1 MAYTSKNGRR
11 PAEYASK
18 SSHTQVINDI
28 AVQEFLQHGNVP
40 KKAEA
45 IHLPVENLLKFEPTD
60 ENPITHIV
68 AIDGG
73 FEEIPVQSEFPSS
86 TICFFQ
92 FGALIFSISDLEKIS
107 NQAFIEPEDM
117 AKLKQIQRLKLTLP
131 VKNFTYKDEPTL
143 THSVRRSVYDFFNQ
157 KIDDEEKLIDT
168 LKWFI
173 FQEYNKPVA
182 IWNLA
187 NCPHCA
193 VPNIPLGRNSMS
205 PDYIFNCNHC
215 GKEIFLTDVF
225 RLHEAVD
232 DQIGASGILGYV
244 TTTFEQM
251 LLLHVIRL
259 MLKLKPTLM
268 KSVLFIKDGPLAFFG
283 QTANMHKPMRNLI
296 KYLFEQH
303 NLYLA
308 GLEKS
313 GPFVEHANQ
322 IAEKLEPSTVLIL
335 NNDYIYKY
343 IIPGK
348 ADPSNPY
355 GRTTYYSN
363 KLIFKSRFYGI
374 HVVSLPTAEVL
385 SSPKPQDFHN
395 MQVVLSNVEKLKC
408 DMYDNALMPVALANK
423 LVSLAQFPSSK
434 ILQRFVVTSLNDQ
447 KQ

>member
-1 MAYTSKNGRR
+1 MAYISKNGRR
-11 PAEYASK
+11 PAEFASK
-18 SSHTQVINDI
+18 SSHTQLINNA

-40 KKAEA
+40 KKAEE
-45 IHLPVENLLKFEPTD
+45 IYLPSGNLLKFDPAD
-60 ENPITHIV
+60 DNPISHIV

-107 NQAFIEPEDM
+107 TQAFIEPEDM
-117 AKLKQIQRLKLTLP
+117 AKLKQIQRLPFTLP
-131 VKNFTYKDEPTL
+131 VKNFTYKSEPTL
-143 THSVRRSVYDFFNQ
+143 THSVRRAVYDFFTKKN
-157 KIDDEEKLIDT
+157 DDDEKLIDT

-182 IWNLA
+182 TWNLS

-193 VPNIPLGRNSMS
+193 ASNIPLGRSSMK
-205 PDYIFNCNHC
+205 PDFTFQCNHC

-232 DQIGASGILGYV
+232 DQIGAGGILGYV

-259 MLKLKPTLM
+259 ILKIKPALLQN
-268 KSVLFIKDGPLAFFG
+268 VLFIKDGPLAFFG
-283 QTANMHKPMRNLI
+283 QTANMHKPMRSLVR
-296 KYLFEQH
+296 YLFDQH
-303 NLYLA
+303 NIFLA

-313 GPFVEHANQ
+313 GPFVEHADQ
-322 IAEKLEPSTVLIL
+322 IAEKLEMGTILIL
-335 NNDYIYKY
+335 DNDYIYKY

-348 ADPSNPY
+348 ADPNNPY

-363 KLIFKSRFYGI
+363 KLIFKSRYYGI
-374 HVVSLPTAEVL
+374 HVVSLPTADVL
-385 SSPKPQDFHN
+385 SSPKPQDLRN
-395 MQVVLSNVEKLKC
+395 LQTVLTNVEKLKC

-434 ILQRFVVTSLNDQ
+434 ILQRFAFNSVNG
-447 KQ
+447 

>member
-1 MAYTSKNGRR
+1 MSYMKKNGRR
-11 PAEYASK
+11 PSEYASK
-18 SSHTQVINDI
+18 SSHTQVINN
-28 AVQEFLQHGNVP
+28 ASVQEFLKHGVVP
-40 KKAEA
+40 KKAEE
-45 IHLPVENLLKFEPTD
+45 IDLHSENLLKFEPVI
-60 ENPITHIV
+60 ENPISHIV

-117 AKLKQIQRLKLTLP
+117 AKLKQIQRLPFTLP
-131 VKNFTYKDEPTL
+131 VRNFTYKAEPTL
-143 THSVRRSVYDFFNQ
+143 THSVRRSVYDFFIKKN
-157 KIDDEEKLIDT
+157 DDEEKLIDT

-182 IWNLA
+182 IYNLA
-187 NCPHCA
+187 SCPHCFTA
-193 VPNIPLGRNSMS
+193 NIPLGRNSMS
-205 PDYIFNCNHC
+205 SEYTFKCNHC

-232 DQIGASGILGYV
+232 DEIGAGGILGYV

-251 LLLHVIRL
+251 MLLHVIRL
-259 MLKLKPTLM
+259 MLKIKPSLL

-283 QTANMHKPMRNLI
+283 QTANMHKPMRSLVR
-296 KYLFEQH
+296 YLFDQH

-313 GPFVEHANQ
+313 GPFVEHADQ
-322 IAEKLEPSTVLIL
+322 VAKKLDPGTVLIL

-374 HVVSLPTAEVL
+374 HVVSLPTVEVL
-385 SSPKPQDFHN
+385 SNPKPQDLRN
-395 MQVVLSNVEKLKC
+395 LQVILTNVEKLKC

-434 ILQRFVVTSLNDQ
+434 ILQRFAVNSMNG
-447 KQ
+447 K